1 MSLPKSFML
10 AAVAVLALST
20 FAFAA
25 PRPRYGN
32 AASYGA
38 YGAQGAYDTRA
49 SGGGYSSDPK
59 TRELEAL
66 ADKYK
71 PGW

>member
-1 MSLPKSFML
+1 MSVPKPFML
-10 AAVAVLALST
+10 ATVAVLALST

-25 PRPRYGN
+25 PRPRDGN
-32 AASYGA
+32 AVSYGA
-38 YGAQGAYDTRA
+38 YGAQGAYNGPS